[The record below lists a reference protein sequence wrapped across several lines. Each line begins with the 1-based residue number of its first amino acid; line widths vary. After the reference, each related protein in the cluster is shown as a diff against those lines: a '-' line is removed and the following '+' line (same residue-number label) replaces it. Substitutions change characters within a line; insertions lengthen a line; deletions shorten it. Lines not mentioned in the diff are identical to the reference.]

1 MDQLILKNYNIFSNI
16 KPEYN
21 KMGKI
26 EIFENELRKMPKSSN
41 FFKGYQKETM
51 ENKSEMKS

>member
-1 MDQLILKNYNIFSNI
+1 MDQITLKNYNIFSNI

-26 EIFENELRKMPKSSN
+26 EKFENELTFRSL
-41 FFKGYQKETM
+41 
-51 ENKSEMKS
+51 